1 MASGRKWASRRRE
14 PEDVPGSDL
23 SGVTE
28 LDLIDVTLVT
38 EFSGARAEVPR
49 LGLAFNK
56 DGMTV
61 RTPDGTPYVRIP
73 WVCIVQ
79 LSADVAGERQ
89 SSSPAVTLDVQSN
102 RKSHRFVVPNVQ
114 PKALTGSLG
123 AMSTRYGRGELLASS
138 KGGLR
143 RH

>member
-1 MASGRKWASRRRE
+1 MPGDVSLSRLRLHEGMECTMASGRKWASRRRE

-79 LSADVAGERQ
+79 PVSY
-89 SSSPAVTLDVQSN
+89 THLDVYKRQA
-102 RKSHRFVVPNVQ
+102 RDRCR
-114 PKALTGSLG
+114 A
-123 AMSTRYGRGELLASS
+123 LASAPRHTRS
-138 KGGLR
+138 R
-143 RH
+143 RTRPT